1 MILMIMRRLS
11 NLFFIL
17 VLGLTSIFF
26 SCKKKKDLVF
36 NIEGE
41 VFDSSLNQI
50 LQSGTMR
57 LYKVPAATTQEI
69 LVEEQNIVN
78 GKYAFTFDRDMSE
91 KYVLRFSKT
100 DYFEED
106 FEVYFSELQ
115 VGEIYTLNFSVEA
128 VAIMHWVFIDQPPLN
143 PNYSVSIQKLNGRTT
158 GSGTCPN
165 QEYSF
170 SGGLNPDT
178 LKCAVSGN
186 RFVNFY
192 IIELPNATLDSV
204 YCNAFDS
211 SYYTV
216 NF

>member
-69 LVEEQNIVN
+69 LVEEQ
-78 GKYAFTFDRDMSE
+78 T
-91 KYVLRFSKT
+91 
-100 DYFEED
+100 
-106 FEVYFSELQ
+106 
-115 VGEIYTLNFSVEA
+115 
-128 VAIMHWVFIDQPPLN
+128 P
-143 PNYSVSIQKLNGRTT
+143 
-158 GSGTCPN
+158 
-165 QEYSF
+165 
-170 SGGLNPDT
+170 
-178 LKCAVSGN
+178 
-186 RFVNFY
+186 
-192 IIELPNATLDSV
+192 
-204 YCNAFDS
+204 
-211 SYYTV
+211 
-216 NF
+216 